1 MNDENPNPAA
11 MELDPAL
18 AAQLEQVSGDGSQ
31 HAFEIKESDL
41 PGEEVIPGAVLE
53 QAPEPT
59 SVQPFAE
66 DHMDPSALEAGGQGA
81 EEEQFSEMDLL
92 PEPNENSNPAIAV
105 DELLSAGVIDGAPA
119 MDLATAPGRA
129 VDALNVPTYQ
139 LVVRPTPETLEK
151 CKSIGASL
159 GFPEAIWKNS
169 FPIFSQLTEYQ
180 AVAFRKLAR
189 EIGVEAEINIHF
201 PAPSLT
207 EEEEAL
213 GDLAAIPDA
222 DLPFTEG
229 APAVELAK
237 SEKDVMVLVD
247 PLVGVSLRESFG
259 LITAHRSIPRKLFRE
274 DEAREKIQ
282 REIKKI
288 GSRSGSELPDSQI
301 TIQLQALVRDLQKQA
316 LQRGA
321 NAVVGFQL
329 QTFAETNHLDPG
341 LDQLRL
347 VAFGTAAVVEKV

>member
-11 MELDPAL
+11 MDLDPAL
-18 AAQLEQVSGDGSQ
+18 AAQLEQVKADGTQ

-41 PGEEVIPGAVLE
+41 PSEEPLPGEALE

-59 SVQPFAE
+59 SVQPFPE
-66 DHMDPSALEAGGQGA
+66 DHTSLANTVTATDEEA
-81 EEEQFSEMDLL
+81 FSEMDLL

-105 DELLSAGVIDGAPA
+105 DELLSAGVLEVPNNFDLGAIPS
-119 MDLATAPGRA
+119 RA
-129 VDALNVPTYQ
+129 VEALGAPTYQ
-139 LVVRPTPETLEK
+139 LTVRPNPDSLEK

-159 GFPEAIWKNS
+159 GFPEEIWKNS

-180 AVAFRKLAR
+180 ALAFRKLAR
-189 EIGVEAEINIHF
+189 ESGIESEISIHF
-201 PAPSLT
+201 PPPSLT

-213 GDLAAIPDA
+213 GDLASIPDA
-222 DLPFTEG
+222 DLPITEG

-282 REIKKI
+282 KELKKI
-288 GSRSGSELPDSQI
+288 GSRSGSELPDSQLA
-301 TIQLQALVRDLQKQA
+301 IQLQALVRDLQKNA